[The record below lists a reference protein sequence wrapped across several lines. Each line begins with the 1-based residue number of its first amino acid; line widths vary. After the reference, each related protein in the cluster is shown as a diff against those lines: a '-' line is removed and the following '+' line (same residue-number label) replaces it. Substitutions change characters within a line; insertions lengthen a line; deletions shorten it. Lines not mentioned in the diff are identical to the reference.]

1 MTKPA
6 IRLEGLGK
14 EYCIAPLQ
22 HVPGTFYDVLS
33 RWLRLAPPDAGET
46 ADSTAF
52 WALRNV
58 HADIAQG
65 EVLGVVGRN
74 GAGKSTLLKILTRI
88 TAPSEGRAMV
98 RGRVASLLEVGT
110 GFHPELTGRE
120 NIHLNATILGMR
132 RAEIERK
139 FDAIVAFSGVERFLD
154 MPVKR
159 YSSGMY
165 VRLAFAVAAHVDADV
180 LLVDEVL
187 AVGDAEF
194 QKRCL
199 GIMGDVARGGRTV
212 LFVSHNLSALRNL
225 CTSGLLLKDGR
236 AVMHGKVDD
245 VLNAYAAQHSSGGG
259 RIVDL
264 PTPSG
269 NTAACMTRLAVSGP
283 MGELTVATPFAVDV
297 TVRVPHEATDI
308 GVFLHC
314 HDATG
319 ARVFSHGSFFEE
331 SLNGRRLVPGD
342 HVFSCAIPGDLLNA
356 GEYSFDAFLVVDRR
370 DVVQSEPGVLSVQL
384 HDVPMHIEGWH
395 WPLAGTIRP
404 QLAWSCRSE
413 PTLEAAGQQY
423 A

>member
-1 MTKPA
+1 MATPA
-6 IRLEGLGK
+6 IRLEKLGK
-14 EYCIAPLQ
+14 EYRIASPQ
-22 HVPGTFYDVLS
+22 QVPATFYEALS
-33 RWLRLAPPDAGET
+33 RWLRLSQHAAGDAGS
-46 ADSTAF
+46 DSAF
-52 WALRNV
+52 WALREV
-58 HADIAQG
+58 DAEIAQG
-65 EVLGVVGRN
+65 EVFGVVGRN

-88 TAPSEGRAMV
+88 TSPSEGRATV

-139 FDAIVAFSGVERFLD
+139 LDAIVAFSGVERFLD
-154 MPVKR
+154 TPVKR

-187 AVGDAEF
+187 AVGDVEF

-199 GIMGDVARGGRTV
+199 GIMGDVARSGRTV

-236 AVMHGKVDD
+236 AVMQGKVDD

-264 PTPSG
+264 PAPRES
-269 NTAACMTRLAVSGP
+269 AAAQMTRIAVSGTASD
-283 MGELTVATPFAVDV
+283 LTVQTPFAIET
-297 TVRVPHEATDI
+297 TVRIARDATDV

-331 SLNGRRLVPGD
+331 SLNGRRLAPGD
-342 HVFSCAIPGDLLNA
+342 HVFRCAIPGNLLNS
-356 GEYSFDAFLVVDRR
+356 GEYSFDAFLVIDRR
-370 DVVQSEPGVLSVQL
+370 DAVQSEPGVLAVHL
-384 HDVPMHIEGWH
+384 HDVPTHIEGWH
-395 WPLAGTIRP
+395 WPMAGTIRP

-413 PTLEAAGQQY
+413 PTLERTGQEY